1 MTALSSLDAQG
12 VPLLATKLYIPASH
26 PNLVSRPRLIQRL
39 DEGLRPGCR
48 LLLVSA
54 PAGFGKTMLVAEW
67 VQRRRAD
74 AKTGPAGD
82 GVQPADSLRAVRS
95 ARAVEAPAFAW
106 LSLDGED
113 NDPARFFTYLI
124 GALETVN
131 VNVTASARTLSQ
143 SPQSPSHSS
152 ALTALVNSLASHP
165 ADLLLVLDDY
175 HVIEQQSIHHALLFL
190 VDHLPPQVHLVVV
203 SRADPPW
210 PLARLRTRSQLAELR
225 AADLRFTPDEA
236 AAFLNDAMRLDL
248 STEDVAALEALTE
261 GWIAGLQLAALSMRG
276 KAAEHVAD
284 FIAVFSGSNR
294 HVIDYLAEEVLA
306 QQPEEIHDFLC
317 QTAILDRLTAPLC
330 DAVTGR
336 GDSDVILK
344 QLEQDNLFLVPLDD
358 QRKWYRYHR
367 LFADFLQ
374 NHLQHDMPDRVVDLH
389 CWAAEWYERNGM
401 ADQAVIH
408 LLDAGDFEWAARL
421 IQKLAPMAL
430 MRGQVTRVLAWL
442 EALPAGLV
450 RSRPQLGIFRAEALT
465 IAGQLDAIETI
476 LQDVERGMQSSPP
489 TTDDRDLLGQI
500 AAIRAYQAVLQ
511 ADLPRA
517 NELARQAF
525 EYLPESNV
533 LVRTMVLW
541 LLGLTRYFDEGVV
554 AATRALS
561 ETLELSQAAGST
573 FMTMLSTFTFGYL
586 HVMQGHL
593 RQAKDIF
600 LRGLQLAGV
609 DERRPDVSE
618 GEHPPLGVSLVYQGL
633 GEVFREQNDLE
644 NADRYLTDSVAL
656 GEQWGNAEM
665 LSDSY
670 VFAAR
675 TKRGLGDIGA
685 AHALFRKAE
694 RLALDNQVS
703 PLTTRQVD
711 AHHARLWVAEGNL
724 ETAAR
729 WAASLGQVQEV
740 EGGDSGQI
748 ALYVRVVER
757 STLVRLLIARHEFD
771 EAMDVLAL
779 LLQGVEAAGW
789 TGVVIELLALQ
800 ALVLH
805 GQGRTTEALAVCR
818 RTLSLAEP
826 EGYVRVFVDEGAQM
840 AKLLRMAASKGIA
853 VGYVRELLAAFVQE
867 RSRSQVS
874 GSRPTSAPVSSLRP
888 ETLKPE
894 TLLEPLSEREIQVL
908 RLIADGLSNREIAD
922 RLTIAVG
929 TAKRHASNIYA
940 KLDVH
945 SRVQAVARAQELRL
959 L

>member
-12 VPLLATKLYIPASH
+12 VPLLATKLYIPAAH
-26 PNLVSRPRLIQRL
+26 PNLVSRPCLIQRL

-67 VQRRRAD
+67 VQRRRAG
-74 AKTGPAGD
+74 AETGPAGD

-95 ARAVEAPAFAW
+95 ARAEQAPAFAW
-106 LSLDGED
+106 LSLDDED
-113 NDPARFFTYLI
+113 NDPARFFTYLT

-131 VNVTASARTLSQ
+131 VHVSFDARALSQ
-143 SPQSPSHSS
+143 SSQSPSQSS
-152 ALTALVNSLASHP
+152 ALTALVNSLAAHP

-175 HVIEQQSIHHALLFL
+175 HVIEQRSIHDALLFL
-190 VDHLPPQVHLVVV
+190 VDHLPPHAHLVIV
-203 SRADPPW
+203 SRTDPPW
-210 PLARLRTRSQLAELR
+210 SLARLRTRGQLTELR

-236 AAFLNDAMRLDL
+236 AVFFNDAMGLNL
-248 STEDVAALEALTE
+248 STEDVAALEARTE

-276 KAAEHVAD
+276 KATERVAD
-284 FIAVFSGSNR
+284 FITAFSGSNR

-336 GDSDVILK
+336 GDSDAVLR
-344 QLEQDNLFLVPLDD
+344 QLEQDNLFLIPLDD
-358 QRKWYRYHR
+358 QREWYRYHR

-401 ADQAVIH
+401 ADQAVNH

-421 IQKLAPMAL
+421 IEQLAPMAL
-430 MRGQVTRVLAWL
+430 MHGEVTRVLAWL
-442 EALPAGLV
+442 DALPAGLV

-465 IAGQLDAIETI
+465 IAGQVDAIETV
-476 LQDVERGMQSSPP
+476 LQDVERGMQLGHP
-489 TTDDRDLLGQI
+489 TTDNRDLLGQI
-500 AAIRAYQAVLQ
+500 AAIRAYQAILE

-517 NELARQAF
+517 TKLARQAF
-525 EYLPESNV
+525 EYLPEGNV
-533 LVRTMVLW
+533 FARTMVAW
-541 LLGLTRYFDEGVV
+541 LLGFTQYFDEGVT
-554 AATRALS
+554 AATRAFS
-561 ETLELSQAAGST
+561 EMLELSEAAGST

-593 RQAKDIF
+593 RQAKDVF
-600 LRGLQLAGV
+600 LKSLHLARV

-618 GEHPPLGVSLVYQGL
+618 GERPPLGISLVYQGL
-633 GEVFREQNDLE
+633 GEVLREQNDLE
-644 NADRYLTDSVAL
+644 NADRYLTDSVVL

-675 TKRGLGDIGA
+675 AKRALGDIGA

-694 RLALDNQVS
+694 RLSLDNRVS
-703 PLTTRQVD
+703 PLTTRQVH
-711 AHHARLWVAEGNL
+711 AHRARLWVAEGNL
-724 ETAAR
+724 EAAAR
-729 WAASLGQVQEV
+729 WAGSLGQVQKA
-740 EGGDSGQI
+740 EGGASGQI

-771 EAMDVLAL
+771 VAMDVLTP

-789 TGVVIELLALQ
+789 TGVAIELLVLQ
-800 ALVLH
+800 ASVLQ
-805 GQGRTTEALAVCR
+805 GQGKINEALAVFR

-826 EGYVRVFVDEGAQM
+826 EGYVRVFVDEGAPM
-840 AKLLRMAASKGIA
+840 AELLRLAASRGIA
-853 VGYVRELLAAFVQE
+853 VGYVREILAAFEQD
-867 RSRSQVS
+867 RSRSRVS
-874 GSRPTSAPVSSLRP
+874 GSRSTVTPASNLRP

-894 TLLEPLSEREIQVL
+894 TLLEPLSEREMEVL

-922 RLTIAVG
+922 RLTIVVG

-945 SRVQAVARAQELRL
+945 NRVQAVARARELRL

>member
-1 MTALSSLDAQG
+1 MTALPSPDVQG

-48 LLLVSA
+48 LTLVSA

-67 VQRRRAD
+67 LQRQRSSPGARLAIGPARPTDGVRAD
-74 AKTGPAGD
+74 EVPG
-82 GVQPADSLRAVRS
+82 
-95 ARAVEAPAFAW
+95 FAW

-113 NDPARFFTYLI
+113 NDPARFFMYLI
-124 GALETVN
+124 GALETVD
-131 VNVTASARTLSQ
+131 VNVSADARTLSQ
-143 SPQSPSHSS
+143 SPQSPSHRST
-152 ALTALVNSLASHP
+152 LTALINNLASHP
-165 ADLLLVLDDY
+165 ADLVLVLDDY
-175 HVIEQQSIHHALLFL
+175 HVIEQRSIHDALLFL
-190 VDHLPPQVHLVVV
+190 VDHLPPQVHLIIV
-203 SRADPPW
+203 SRTDPPW
-210 PLARLRTRSQLAELR
+210 PLARLRTRGQLAEIR
-225 AADLRFTPDEA
+225 AADLRFTPHEA
-236 AAFLNDAMRLDL
+236 AAFLNDAMGLTL
-248 STEDVAALEALTE
+248 STEDIAALEARTE

-276 KAAEHVAD
+276 KAAEHVTD

-306 QQPEEIHDFLC
+306 QQPAEIHDFMC

-374 NHLQHDMPDRVVDLH
+374 SHLQHDMPDRVVDLH

-401 ADQAVIH
+401 ADQAVNH
-408 LLDAGDFEWAARL
+408 LLDAGDLEWAARL
-421 IQKLAPMAL
+421 IQQAAPMAL

-442 EALPAGLV
+442 DALPAGLV
-450 RSRPQLGIFRAEALT
+450 HSRPQLGIFRAEALT
-465 IAGQLDAIETI
+465 IAGQVDVVETV
-476 LQDVERGMQSSPP
+476 LQDVEHSMQLGRP
-489 TTDDRDLLGQI
+489 TTDDLDLLGQI
-500 AAIRAYQAVLQ
+500 AAIRAYQAILE

-517 NELARQAF
+517 TKLARQAF
-525 EYLPESNV
+525 EYLPEGNV
-533 LVRTMVLW
+533 FARTMVTW
-541 LLGLTRYFDEGVV
+541 LLGFTQYFDQGVT
-554 AATRALS
+554 AATRAFS
-561 ETLELSQAAGST
+561 ETLELSEAAGST

-586 HVMQGHL
+586 HVIQGHL

-600 LRGLQLAGV
+600 LKSLQLAGV
-609 DERRPDVSE
+609 GERRPDVSE
-618 GEHPPLGVSLVYQGL
+618 GERPPLGVSLVYQGL
-633 GEVFREQNDLE
+633 GEVLREQNDLE

-670 VFAAR
+670 VFSAR
-675 TKRGLGDIGA
+675 TKRALGNIGG

-694 RLALDNQVS
+694 QLSMNYQIS

-711 AHHARLWVAEGNL
+711 AHRARLWVAEGDL
-724 ETAAR
+724 EAAAR
-729 WAASLGQVQEV
+729 WAASLGQFQEV
-740 EGGDSGQI
+740 EGGTSGQI
-748 ALYVRVVER
+748 ALYIRVVER
-757 STLVRLLIARHEFD
+757 STWARLLIAQREFD
-771 EAMDVLAL
+771 EAVVVLAS
-779 LLQGVEAAGW
+779 LLQGVEDAGW
-789 TGVVIELLALQ
+789 TGVSIELLALQ
-800 ALVLH
+800 ALALQ
-805 GQGRTTEALAVCR
+805 GQGKTTEALAVFR

-826 EGYVRVFVDEGAQM
+826 EGYARVFLDEGAPM
-840 AKLLRMAASKGIA
+840 AELLRLAAGKGIA
-853 VGYVRELLAAFVQE
+853 VNYVRELLTAFDRE
-867 RSRSQVS
+867 RFRSQVS
-874 GSRPTSAPVSSLRP
+874 GSRSTVTPPSNLKP
-888 ETLKPE
+888 ETLRPE

-945 SRVQAVARAQELRL
+945 SRVQAVARAQELCL